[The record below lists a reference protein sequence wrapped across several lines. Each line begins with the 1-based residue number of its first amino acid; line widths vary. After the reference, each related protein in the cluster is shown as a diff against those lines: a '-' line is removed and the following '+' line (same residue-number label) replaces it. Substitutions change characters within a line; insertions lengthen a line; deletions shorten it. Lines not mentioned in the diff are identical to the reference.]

1 MQFDSLVEPEMQ
13 ARQIETDRDG
23 LLANIR
29 LFRTLIRHFEVA
41 PGMRTDSVSNA
52 TKNQPVL

>member
-1 MQFDSLVEPEMQ
+1 MQ